1 MPLHEGLR
9 FKPGT
14 ARCWT
19 YQNHETSLKTG
30 TLCNKSLRKIYVTDS
45 KAGGV
50 IPSKSFDSEAPDNNK
65 HESLGHGLALL
76 DFGLL
81 LVESFLIVFSFGMA
95 MRVFCHLM
103 LDVSNFFFDF
113 SNDHSELIIFVSQ
126 ETLHFW
132 RVFSCL

>member
-1 MPLHEGLR
+1 MSLHEGLR

-19 YQNHETSLKTG
+19 YQSQETSLKTG
-30 TLCNKSLRKIYVTDS
+30 TVCNKSLRKIYVTDS

-65 HESLGHGLALL
+65 HESLVNGLVLL

-81 LVESFLIVFSFGMA
+81 LVESFLIVSSLGMA
-95 MRVFCHLM
+95 MSIFCHLM
-103 LDVSNFFFDF
+103 LEVSHFF
-113 SNDHSELIIFVSQ
+113 
-126 ETLHFW
+126 
-132 RVFSCL
+132 